1 MTTEISR
8 KSPPGE
14 RPVADVQ
21 AMRVFYQST
30 LDAMA
35 MSVAVLSP
43 KGVIIAVNASW
54 AQFLADNALSDP
66 GLAIGGN
73 YLDLCR
79 RKADPDSLTIA
90 AALTALIGGGP
101 GPFRL
106 EYPCPWTTGNRW
118 SRMSAVRV
126 GSSTSPF
133 VILSHEDITE
143 QREIRLRQR
152 EITGRLLLA
161 EDEER
166 RRLGRELHDGA
177 AQKLAAAKLIL
188 GRGQAPEAVAEAQQL
203 LSEAISDLR
212 GISDRLHPPMFDPL
226 GLVAAIRRAVGRFS
240 RETGV
245 AVALSLPEA
254 FPRLARPVEITLFGA
269 AREAL
274 DNIRLHSGS
283 PKASLSL
290 QVETDEPCVRLTVR
304 DHGKGGAPAEGD
316 GLAGLRLRV
325 EQLGGSLTL
334 ARARPGLTMTVR
346 LPVLPAEADAAGADG
361 G

>member
-8 KSPPGE
+8 KAPPEE
-14 RPVADVQ
+14 RPVADVK

-35 MSVAVLSP
+35 MNVSVINAM
-43 KGVIIAVNASW
+43 GVIIAVNASW
-54 AQFLADNALSDP
+54 VQFLADNDISEP
-66 GLAIGGN
+66 GLTIAGN
-73 YLDLCR
+73 YLELCER
-79 RKADPDSLTIA
+79 AADPDSLTIA
-90 AALTALIGGGP
+90 AGLRALIAGGP
-101 GPFRL
+101 GPFRH
-106 EYPCPWTTGNRW
+106 EYPCPWTTGSRW

-126 GSSTSPF
+126 GSATAPF

-143 QREIRLRQR
+143 QREGRLRQR

-188 GRGQAPEAVAEAQQL
+188 GRGSSPEAVADAQQL
-203 LSEAISDLR
+203 LSEAIGELR
-212 GISDRLHPPMFDPL
+212 GIADRLHPPMFDPL
-226 GLVAAIRRAVGRFS
+226 GLVAAVRRIVGRFS
-240 RETGV
+240 RETGIP
-245 AVALSLPEA
+245 VALCLPES

-274 DNIRLHSGS
+274 DNIRLHSGAE
-283 PKASLSL
+283 KATLSL
-290 QVETDEPCVRLTVR
+290 AVETDEPCVRLTVR

-325 EQLGGSLTL
+325 EQLGGSVALTK
-334 ARARPGLTMTVR
+334 AAPGLTLTVR